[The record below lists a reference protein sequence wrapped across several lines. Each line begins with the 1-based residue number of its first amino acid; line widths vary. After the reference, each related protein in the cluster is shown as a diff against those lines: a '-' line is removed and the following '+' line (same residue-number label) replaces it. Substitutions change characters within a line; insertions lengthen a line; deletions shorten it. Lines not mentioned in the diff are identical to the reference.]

1 MTDTTPGTTAVPKIL
16 VTDLPEGREVTTY
29 FVALDK
35 EPATDRNG
43 KSFLRLKLRD
53 ASGEVKA
60 IHFDPDEAV
69 VGELASGD
77 VVKVSGTYSV
87 HEKFGQQ
94 FQVKRLAIMA
104 PGEYDIGTLAA
115 VSPVPLDE
123 LERRLAHLVA
133 SVRSPSLHALLVR
146 AFDPSKEPGATFA
159 VVPAAV
165 RNHHAYRHGLLE
177 HSLIVAEAAAA
188 VGELFASV
196 NRDLTVAGALLH
208 DIGKVQSYSADP
220 MAPGFTDTGRLHGEI
235 VIGHDI
241 VRGLTQKVPD
251 FPVELSVQLRHIV
264 VSHHGEREKGSP
276 VVPATREAV
285 IVHYCDDMTARLAA
299 VDEAAAHTADGER
312 WSRWVNMIDSY
323 TYLVEAGD
331 GPATNDGSAANDMLA
346 PDRPEP
352 EAGQAGQAGIVA
364 PATDVESGALPAA
377 DDTPESTGPP
387 AADDDGEPTGA
398 ALF

>member
-1 MTDTTPGTTAVPKIL
+1 MTDTIPDATSVQKIL
-16 VTDLPEGREVTTY
+16 VADLPEGREVTTY

-60 IHFDPDEAV
+60 IHFDPDETV
-69 VGELASGD
+69 VGDLVSGD

-94 FQVKRLAIMA
+94 FQVKRLSIMA

-133 SVRSPSLHALLVR
+133 TVHSPSLHALLVR
-146 AFDPSKEPGATFA
+146 AFDPSTEPGATFV

-177 HSLIVAEAAAA
+177 HSLIVAEVAAA
-188 VGELFASV
+188 VAERFTTV

-208 DIGKVQSYSADP
+208 DIGKVQSIRPTPWRRASPTPADCTARSSSATTSCV
-220 MAPGFTDTGRLHGEI
+220 ASLSRSPGFRPSCPSSYAT
-235 VIGHDI
+235 
-241 VRGLTQKVPD
+241 
-251 FPVELSVQLRHIV
+251 S
-264 VSHHGEREKGSP
+264 SSP
-276 VVPATREAV
+276 
-285 IVHYCDDMTARLAA
+285 ITASARRAA
-299 VDEAAAHTADGER
+299 R
-312 WSRWVNMIDSY
+312 WCR
-323 TYLVEAGD
+323 
-331 GPATNDGSAANDMLA
+331 
-346 PDRPEP
+346 
-352 EAGQAGQAGIVA
+352 
-364 PATDVESGALPAA
+364 
-377 DDTPESTGPP
+377 PP
-387 AADDDGEPTGA
+387 ARPSSCTTATT
-398 ALF
+398 